1 MRLKQ
6 ITVDKVIGNINRN
19 KKLREDF
26 QMLCQKD
33 SCEKIMI
40 SRLESQRV
48 RMRKITDKG
57 TDVGLVLPKGTVLKN
72 GDVVYLTKDK
82 IVIIEIEPED
92 VAVLS
97 FKSED
102 SHDFDLFRLAVRIG
116 HALGNLHRPIKV
128 VGKTIYL
135 PIQADT
141 EIELLNKIFE
151 PIHPHLDITKN
162 KIIFE
167 PEEGTHTHE
176 HK

>member
-1 MRLKQ
+1 M
-6 ITVDKVIGNINRN
+6 ITVDTIIGNIDKD
-19 KKLREDF
+19 KKLREEFKMFCDEA
-26 QMLCQKD
+26 

-57 TDVGLVLPKGTVLKN
+57 TDVGIILPKGTILKD
-72 GDVVYLTKDK
+72 GDVIHQTKDK
-82 IVIIEIEPED
+82 MIIIEIEPED

-97 FKSED
+97 FNAED
-102 SHDFDLFRLAVRIG
+102 SQDYNLFGLAVRIG
-116 HALGNLHRPIKV
+116 HALGNMHRPIKV
-128 VGKTIYL
+128 VGKTIYI
-135 PIQADT
+135 PIQADA
-141 EIELLNKIFE
+141 EIELLNRIFE
-151 PIHPHLDITKN
+151 PMKHHLHITKD

>member
-1 MRLKQ
+1 M
-6 ITVDKVIGNINRN
+6 ITVDTIIGNINED
-19 KKLREDF
+19 KKLLEEF
-26 QMLCQKD
+26 QVFCEKD
-33 SCEKIMI
+33 SCEKIMV

-48 RMRKITDKG
+48 RLRKITDRG
-57 TDVGLVLPKGTVLKN
+57 TDVGIILPKGTILKN
-72 GDVVYLTKDK
+72 GDVLLLTEDK
-82 IVIIEIEPED
+82 IIIIEIEPED
-92 VAVLS
+92 VAVLC

-102 SHDFDLFRLAVRIG
+102 SPDFDLFGLAVRIG
-116 HALGNLHRPIKV
+116 HTLGNMHRPIKV
-128 VGKTIYL
+128 VGTTIYV

-151 PIHPHLDITKN
+151 PIHHHIDITKD